1 MHDQYSEAA
10 ILYPQ
15 ALGLYGS
22 WLAETR
28 SENPNKI
35 IEEYL
40 EKVWYVTTS
49 HLLWEKTEM
58 PDKKRNEAKQRK
70 IKQNKTH

>member
-1 MHDQYSEAA
+1 MT
-10 ILYPQ
+10 LYPQ

-35 IEEYL
+35 IENYL
-40 EKVWYVTTS
+40 EKVQD
-49 HLLWEKTEM
+49 LK
-58 PDKKRNEAKQRK
+58 P
-70 IKQNKTH
+70 III